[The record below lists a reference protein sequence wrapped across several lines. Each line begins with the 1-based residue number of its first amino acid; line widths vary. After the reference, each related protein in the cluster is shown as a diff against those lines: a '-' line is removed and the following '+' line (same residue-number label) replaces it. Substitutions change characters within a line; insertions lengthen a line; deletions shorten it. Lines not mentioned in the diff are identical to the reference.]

1 MDVVPEKVFVQPNV
15 EAAQLVVVM
24 EGFRLTLSKRES
36 EALRDGLSQ
45 GLKQL
50 DLTPAEPRR
59 PALMGVADN
68 EARLEPRRIGST
80 SP

>member
-1 MDVVPEKVFVQPNV
+1 MKVVPEKVFVQPNA

-24 EGFRLTLSKRES
+24 EGFRLTLSKTES
-36 EALRDGLSQ
+36 EALRDGLNL

-50 DLTPAEPRR
+50 DLTVGEPRR
-59 PALMGVADN
+59 PALMGGAEN

-80 SP
+80 SL